1 MSPSPK
7 ERKENGR
14 EFSILSRSCD
24 LAKDPIIFRILK
36 VEDAEALKER
46 AAEARRTIHA
56 TARDLVTKSLHQ
68 VEDEQEVIEKVDK
81 LARQVF
87 ELREE
92 ISLVAEVLLAN
103 AGKASPEQASNR
115 VDSNLKAK

>member
-7 ERKENGR
+7 ERKENRR

-24 LAKDPIIFRILK
+24 PAKDPIIFRILK

>member
-1 MSPSPK
+1 MK
-7 ERKENGR
+7 IENGKTKR
-14 EFSILSRSCD
+14 RVRTSAP
-24 LAKDPIIFRILK
+24 AKNPITFRLLK
-36 VEDAEALKER
+36 VEDAEALTER
-46 AAEARRTIHA
+46 AAEEGQTIHA

-68 VEDEQEVIEKVDK
+68 VENDQEVIEKVDR

-103 AGKASPEQASNR
+103 AGKVSPEEASNW